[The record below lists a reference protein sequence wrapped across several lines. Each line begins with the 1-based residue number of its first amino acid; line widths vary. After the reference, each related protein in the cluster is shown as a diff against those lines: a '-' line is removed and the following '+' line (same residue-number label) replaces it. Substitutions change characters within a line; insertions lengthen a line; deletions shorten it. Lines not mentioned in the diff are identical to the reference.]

1 MRVGP
6 ARPERDH
13 QICLLAANCCFGGYS
28 EGFAGGCPPVP
39 SHSEH
44 VRSRCEHVRSDGKQV
59 WREAEWERN
68 AGQPIGSGG
77 GSVGP
82 AARADGTGRGKK
94 PPSPRVP
101 VPAGGRQILAAW
113 IDRPVS
119 PGGVTSGPGRPGPSG
134 LPFFTIFP
142 TRRRAFR
149 NGFKSTRFPGPVRR
163 RCRASRRAGRP
174 RRFERGNPDSNCRLR
189 LRRKARWPHGR
200 R

>member
-39 SHSEH
+39 SYSPH
-44 VRSRCEHVRSDGKQV
+44 VRSHFEHVRSDGKQV

-82 AARADGTGRGKK
+82 AARAKGTGRGQK
-94 PPSPRVP
+94 PS
-101 VPAGGRQILAAW
+101 L
-113 IDRPVS
+113 
-119 PGGVTSGPGRPGPSG
+119 PGPNGWPVGHFSNPAPG
-134 LPFFTIFP
+134 
-142 TRRRAFR
+142 AFML
-149 NGFKSTRFPGPVRR
+149 SV
-163 RCRASRRAGRP
+163 
-174 RRFERGNPDSNCRLR
+174 
-189 LRRKARWPHGR
+189 
-200 R
+200 